1 MSTIGIGLGTK
12 LRTCTKARLALL
24 GALVLAGLA
33 LNALTLLA
41 DSKLW
46 QRTPALAVCAL
57 LPDQAER
64 LACYDRTQEE
74 VTSHPF
80 RGANAPVHGRL

>member
-1 MSTIGIGLGTK
+1 MSTIGIGRGTK

-41 DSKLW
+41 DRKLR
-46 QRTPALAVCAL
+46 QRTPALAECAL
-57 LPDQAER
+57 LPDQAQR
-64 LACYDRTQEE
+64 LCYDRTQEE
-74 VTSHPF
+74 VISHPF